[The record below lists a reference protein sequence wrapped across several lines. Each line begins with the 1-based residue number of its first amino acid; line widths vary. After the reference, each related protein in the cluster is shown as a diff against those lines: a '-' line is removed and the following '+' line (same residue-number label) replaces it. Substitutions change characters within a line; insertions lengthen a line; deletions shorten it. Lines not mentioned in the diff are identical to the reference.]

1 MKTPLEQ
8 RALSLAEKNITKTEV
23 TLVNG
28 GIMVSRL
35 IGSTLYYA
43 IIGLELEMA
52 QLKFYMEL
60 EDHLFIRFSVNL
72 AKMNK

>member
-1 MKTPLEQ
+1 MKTDLEKQ
-8 RALSLAEKNITKTEV
+8 ALSLAEKNITKTEV
-23 TLVNG
+23 TLVSG

-60 EDHLFIRFSVNL
+60 EDQLFSRFSENL

>member
-1 MKTPLEQ
+1 MVTTLEKQ
-8 RALSLAEKNITKTEV
+8 AMSLAERNITKTEV
-23 TLVNG
+23 TLVSD

-52 QLKFYMEL
+52 QMKFYLEL

-72 AKMNK
+72 AKLNK